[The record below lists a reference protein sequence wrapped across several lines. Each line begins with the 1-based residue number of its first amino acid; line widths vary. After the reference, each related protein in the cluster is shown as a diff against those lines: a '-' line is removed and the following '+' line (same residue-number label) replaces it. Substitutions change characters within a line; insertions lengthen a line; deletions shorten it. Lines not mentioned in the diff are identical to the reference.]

1 MVLLVK
7 GARDLTTRETN
18 FLQEIWLD
26 LQTYQRKGKPNYK
39 QKTFTRSFAK
49 KKIKTKTKYVSINQ
63 KKQKVNDMIET
74 EKQYHNALMH
84 KANKKDELQDKILKF
99 EKKV

>member
-1 MVLLVK
+1 
-7 GARDLTTRETN
+7 
-18 FLQEIWLD
+18 
-26 LQTYQRKGKPNYK
+26 
-39 QKTFTRSFAK
+39 
-49 KKIKTKTKYVSINQ
+49 
-63 KKQKVNDMIET
+63 MIET